1 MEIWKNLSL
10 EDMEGEVWKDIEGY
24 EGIYQVSNMGRVKS
38 LDRTIKRINNRSD
51 YAKMKGRVLA
61 QFKDTKG
68 YLTTNLCKDGK
79 QSHPPIHRL
88 VAKAFV
94 DNIENKKTVD
104 HINTIITDNRAENLR
119 WFTYKEQVTLNE
131 ITRERHKKVVIEN
144 GRKSIKIAH
153 ERNKRKTRCITT
165 GMIFDSAKEA
175 GEFYGINPRNIS
187 DYCRTKRKARNGM
200 EWEYID

>member
-1 MEIWKNLSL
+1 MEIWENRSL
-10 EDMEGEVWKDIEGY
+10 EDMEGEIWKDIEGY
-24 EGIYQVSNMGRVKS
+24 EGYYQVSNMGRVKS
-38 LDRTIKRINNRSD
+38 LDRIIKNSANKSG
-51 YAKMKGRVLA
+51 YAKMKGRILA
-61 QFKDTKG
+61 QNKDTKG
-68 YLTTNLCKDGK
+68 YLTVTLCKCGK
-79 QSHPPIHRL
+79 QSSPPVHRM
-88 VAKAFV
+88 VAKTFV

-119 WFTYKEQVTLNE
+119 WFTFKEQITSNE
-131 ITRERHKKVVIEN
+131 ITRERHKKVVTEN